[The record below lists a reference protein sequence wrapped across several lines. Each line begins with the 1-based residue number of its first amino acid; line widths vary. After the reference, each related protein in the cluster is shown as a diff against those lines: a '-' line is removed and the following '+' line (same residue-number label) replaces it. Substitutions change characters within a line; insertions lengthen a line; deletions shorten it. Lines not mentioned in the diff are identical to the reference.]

1 MICSEACSPS
11 HVSACLLVCLCTQ
24 CWGHE
29 DIFRTFLSL
38 SVSWND
44 QNNKITIKIIC
55 SGVRWTKHSLAFCGI
70 PQPHIRIW
78 TQTNADRRKN
88 VPKKMG
94 RKWVKCSIGNDVMQ
108 QMDFLESI
116 GSFGRTKKN
125 KANKRENEKQAKATK
140 KMSEMGRRERKS
152 FLRCHLCS
160 SSVCYHEKITCGFM
174 AYTLAYAHHFL
185 WALCHF
191 LTTLRVC
198 FRE

>member
-24 CWGHE
+24 WWGHE

-88 VPKKMG
+88 VPKKTG

-116 GSFGRTKKN
+116 GSFGRTKK
-125 KANKRENEKQAKATK
+125 KTKQIKERMRSEQRRQYLCSAKE

-152 FLRCHLCS
+152 FFRCHLCS

-185 WALCHF
+185 
-191 LTTLRVC
+191 
-198 FRE
+198 